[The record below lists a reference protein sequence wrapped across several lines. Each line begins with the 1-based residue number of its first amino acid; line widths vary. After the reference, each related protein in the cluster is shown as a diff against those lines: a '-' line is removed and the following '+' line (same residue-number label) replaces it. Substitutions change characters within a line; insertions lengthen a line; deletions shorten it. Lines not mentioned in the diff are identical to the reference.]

1 MSEKIIAW
9 FEKRRQTKAM
19 QLMQNH
25 LALATGAVEE
35 LAKAIRFKSEGDDKK
50 ANEAISS
57 LSKMEDEADRLR
69 RDISLNL
76 TKGEIPPAERD
87 DLLHL
92 SKRVDMIA
100 DWSRESGRVLSA
112 TPLSKM
118 PSELAFLCLNMVET
132 VKECVWAVRKCVD
145 RLTSDLQEALE
156 WADKVERLEE
166 KVDEQYI
173 EARRYY
179 LKLDYSKI
187 NPGEA
192 ILLSQLL
199 DAVENVADWCENTV
213 DQVRVVA
220 VRML

>member
-1 MSEKIIAW
+1 MGEKIIAW

-35 LAKAIRFKSEGDDKK
+35 LAKAIQFKIEGDDK
-50 ANEAISS
+50 AADEALSS
-57 LSKMEDEADRLR
+57 LSKMEEEADRLR
-69 RDISLNL
+69 RDISQDL
-76 TKGEIPPAERD
+76 TKGEVPPAERD

-118 PSELAFLCLNMVET
+118 PSELAVLCLDMIET
-132 VKECVWAVRKCVD
+132 VKECVWAARKCVD
-145 RLTSDLQEALE
+145 RLTSDLKEALE
-156 WADKVERLEE
+156 WAEKVERLEE

-173 EARRYY
+173 EARRHYS
-179 LKLDYSKI
+179 KLDYSKV
-187 NPGEA
+187 NLGEV

-199 DAVENVADWCENTV
+199 DAIENVADWCENTV